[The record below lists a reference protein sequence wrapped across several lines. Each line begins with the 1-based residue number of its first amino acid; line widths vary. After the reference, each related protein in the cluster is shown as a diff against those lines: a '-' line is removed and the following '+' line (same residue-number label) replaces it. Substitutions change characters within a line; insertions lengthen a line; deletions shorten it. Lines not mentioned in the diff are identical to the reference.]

1 MTIIARAK
9 SEWVEEEYNTV
20 FQNKLKF
27 FCRNYLAV
35 MGTMLGSV
43 VLFSNK
49 QQIRICH
56 NHLQLG
62 ASQHSLGPKLLF
74 SLPNCTLFNSN
85 LVLVQVLKPKQSKKT
100 HFQYLKL
107 FLWDFEKFVKTIIN
121 TCQSQ
126 SHKKYSTDLGS
137 LIGNFD
143 CEYFKVWKFSN
154 FLAKL
159 WFYVKSILADF
170 RG

>member
-1 MTIIARAK
+1 
-9 SEWVEEEYNTV
+9 
-20 FQNKLKF
+20 
-27 FCRNYLAV
+27 

-43 VLFSNK
+43 VLFSKK

-85 LVLVQVLKPKQSKKT
+85 LVLVQVLKSKQSKKT

-121 TCQSQ
+121 TYQSQ
-126 SHKKYSTDLGS
+126 SQKKYSTDLGS
-137 LIGNFD
+137 LIANFD
-143 CEYFKVWKFSN
+143 CEYSKVWKFIDFPPAPILREIN
-154 FLAKL
+154 FDL
-159 WFYVKSILADF
+159 FQRVKI
-170 RG
+170 